1 MAVRRRLSLEV
12 TSTSMMRAWILLTA
26 LLVATAARA
35 EPIRVFVGV
44 PPLQTFVEGVG
55 GRHVEVHSLV
65 QPGQSPHAYEPTPRQ
80 VAALTSADLYVGIG
94 LPFEAGQLPRIRAA
108 DPRLR
113 VLDAR
118 EGIDLR
124 RLEVHDHGE
133 TREGGAHE
141 HGHPGDP
148 EAAARA
154 EQFEMD
160 PHVWTSPP
168 LGKHIARAIRD
179 ALTEIDPA
187 NTAAYEAN
195 YNEFSAGLDR
205 LDREIRAEL
214 DPLTRRR
221 FMVYHPAW
229 GYFADTYGL
238 VQIPIEKAGK
248 EPGPRSLAALVD
260 QARREG
266 VKVIFVQPQLASK
279 AAEQVAVAIG
289 GRVVVIDP
297 LAADYEASLRRAA
310 REIAEAANQ

>member
-1 MAVRRRLSLEV
+1 
-12 TSTSMMRAWILLTA
+12 MRAWVLLTA
-26 LLVATAARA
+26 LLAATVARA
-35 EPIRVFVGV
+35 EPVRVFVGV

-55 GRHVEVHSLV
+55 GAHVEAHSLV
-65 QPGQSPHAYEPTPRQ
+65 HPGQSPHAYEPTPRQ

-108 DPRLR
+108 DPGLR

-124 RLEVHDHGE
+124 RLEAHDHGE
-133 TREGGAHE
+133 AREGGHD
-141 HGHPGDP
+141 HGHSGGL
-148 EAAARA
+148 EAAARV

-187 NTAAYEAN
+187 NTAAYAVN
-195 YNEFSAGLDR
+195 YDKFAAGLDR
-205 LDREIRAEL
+205 LDRDIRAEL

-260 QARREG
+260 QARRED
-266 VKVIFVQPQLASK
+266 VRVIFVQPQLASK
-279 AAEQVAVAIG
+279 AAEQVAAAIG

-310 REIAEAANQ
+310 REIAEAGSQ